1 MGNKPWSTLG
11 PQVYHNMTVPA
22 GSSGT
27 VSTSEEK
34 LGGKAVGSQPILVEK
49 RVNLPPVWCP
59 VVCGPGLP
67 ASH

>member
-1 MGNKPWSTLG
+1 M
-11 PQVYHNMTVPA
+11 MIPA

-49 RVNLPPVWCP
+49 SVNLPPVWSP
-59 VVCGPGLP
+59 LACGSALP